1 MRKLIIAIIG
11 CCAAGSL
18 SAQQHYT
25 LKSCLETGLEKN
37 YSIRMVRNECSQ
49 PARSL

>member
-1 MRKLIIAIIG
+1 MRKLVTAIIM

-25 LKSCLETGLEKN
+25 LKSCLET
-37 YSIRMVRNECSQ
+37 
-49 PARSL
+49 